1 MTDTKTLREWA
12 KNGHI
17 DPNDFAE
24 ALDEIDR
31 LREALQKVYDEA
43 VDGRLSL
50 TKGQLIASIAANAL
64 ATN

>member
-1 MTDTKTLREWA
+1 MINTKTLREWA
-12 KNGHI
+12 KNGHT
-17 DPNDFAE
+17 DPNDFADC
-24 ALDEIDR
+24 LDEIDR

-64 ATN
+64 VTN